1 MNAPRIVLISERTLL
16 AEAYVALVMER
27 TPASAVAVSSI
38 KSARRMIEGDR
49 ESVVVIDLDPLTDSV
64 DEMVRTLNGHLGRRC
79 GIYEQFT
86 SMTADVSFALGLRT
100 LVATS
105 APADDVVEAFVGQ
118 AGTTIIRAGGLTRT
132 DLVALKRLTARE
144 LEILQLIALGHSAD
158 QVAASLGI
166 TVHTVNT
173 HRRRAMAKLGA
184 VQQAQAVAL
193 IARAGLVV
201 RPTP

>member
-1 MNAPRIVLISERTLL
+1 MNAANVVLISERALL
-16 AEAYVALVMER
+16 AEAYVALVTER
-27 TPASAVAVSSI
+27 TQACASAVSSI
-38 KSARRMIEGDR
+38 KSARRMLENDR
-49 ESVVVIDLDPLTDSV
+49 ESVVVIDLDPLADPI
-64 DEMVRTLNGHLGRRC
+64 DEAVRALDGHLGRRC

-86 SMTADVSFALGLRT
+86 SAMAEVSFVLGLRT

-105 APADDVVEAFVGQ
+105 APVDDALEAFVGQ
-118 AGTTIIRAGGLTRT
+118 VGTTITRTGGLTRS
-132 DLVALKRLTARE
+132 DLAALRRLTARE
-144 LEILQLIALGHSAD
+144 LEVLQQTALGHSAG
-158 QVAASLGI
+158 QVASSLGI

-201 RPTP
+201 RQSP